1 MTSSSWGTNMSS
13 GKCAAAAVAVL
24 MLSGVSLYAETVR
37 KDLHFKVG
45 KHPAISIN
53 NPYGPVVVRA
63 GAPHEVAITAI
74 LHSDKVELD
83 QSKSHNRVDI
93 ISHLLPGADRTS
105 GIVEYEIVV
114 PPDANLTLH
123 SDNGRMHAEKLH
135 GDVTVADNDGPIEVI
150 DCAGGHVHVRTLNGA
165 VSLNNVHGHVEI
177 MSVGGDV
184 LMNGVTGTLVAV
196 NSNSGKIEYEGDFS
210 GEGEY
215 AFTSHTGNIEAVAP
229 AYASIEVLARSTNGL
244 VQSDFSLE
252 PKHAPFLVRGSN
264 YLSGTIGKAASSVK
278 LFSFSGKIRLKKRQ
292 N

>member
-1 MTSSSWGTNMSS
+1 MSS
-13 GKCAAAAVAVL
+13 GKCVATAAVVMVL
-24 MLSGVSLYAETVR
+24 VGISVCAENVR

-45 KHPAISIN
+45 KRPTISIN
-53 NPYGPVVVRA
+53 NPYGPVVVKA
-63 GAPHEVAITAI
+63 GAAHEVLVSAI

-93 ISHLLPGADRTS
+93 VSHLLPGSDRTS
-105 GIVEYEIVV
+105 GTVEYEIVV
-114 PPDANLTLH
+114 PPDANVTLH
-123 SDNGRMHAEKLH
+123 SDNGRLHAEKLH
-135 GDVTVADNDGPIEVI
+135 GDVTVAGNDGPIEVI

-177 MSVGGDV
+177 MSVNGDV
-184 LMNGVTGTLVAV
+184 LMNGVTGTQVAV
-196 NSNSGKIEYEGDFS
+196 NSNGGKIEYAGDF
-210 GEGEY
+210 GDEGEY

-229 AYASIEVLARSTNGL
+229 AYASIDVLARSTNGI

-252 PKHAPFLVRGSN
+252 PKHAPFLVRGANS
-264 YLSGTIGKAASSVK
+264 LSGTLGKAASSVK